1 MWSIPLVKSRVFLWL
16 PIRIFLHTHKKTV
29 NTWPFHLLNVCRRTS
44 GLIVLIQDTAQSSC
58 GSCGFFLLTPV
69 VLMNKTF
76 ATHWRSIHL
85 WAWTRFHYWLIVA
98 IELHDKK
105 DPEMI
110 PLTVI
115 SIKVDET
122 TIKHAARQH
131 LYLDRQEYELFQW
144 HLLFAWHPFKRNST
158 QHWLIGARR
167 CRITRFS
174 LIGFN
179 VVVGHFWSHCSKHI
193 FANPRLAFLDAVSD
207 KKPATNHYR
216 AWEKSFCP

>member
-1 MWSIPLVKSRVFLWL
+1 MWSIPLVQSRVFLWL

-44 GLIVLIQDTAQSSC
+44 GLIVLIQDTAQSFLS
-58 GSCGFFLLTPV
+58 GGFFLLTPA
-69 VLMNKTF
+69 VLMNETF
-76 ATHWRSIHL
+76 ATHWR
-85 WAWTRFHYWLIVA
+85 ARTRFHYWLIVA

-115 SIKVDET
+115 SIKVDEM
-122 TIKHAARQH
+122 TIKHDTRQP
-131 LYLDRQEYELFQW
+131 LYLDRQEYELILGIFW
-144 HLLFAWHPFKRNST
+144 HLLFAWHPFKRNSK

-167 CRITRFS
+167 RRITSFS

-179 VVVGHFWSHCSKHI
+179 VVIGHFWSHCSKHI
-193 FANPRLAFLDAVSD
+193 FNPRLAFFRCCFRLKTADQSLG
-207 KKPATNHYR
+207 R
-216 AWEKSFCP
+216 EKINFCP

>member
-1 MWSIPLVKSRVFLWL
+1 MASDPDFPSQKNR
-16 PIRIFLHTHKKTV
+16 V

-44 GLIVLIQDTAQSSC
+44 GLTVLIQDTAQSFSS
-58 GSCGFFLLTPV
+58 GGFFLLTPA
-69 VLMNKTF
+69 VLMNETF
-76 ATHWRSIHL
+76 ATHWR
-85 WAWTRFHYWLIVA
+85 ARTGFWLIVA

-115 SIKVDET
+115 SIKVDEKS
-122 TIKHAARQH
+122 IKHDTRQP
-131 LYLDRQEYELFQW
+131 LYMDRQEYELILGIFW

-167 CRITRFS
+167 RRITRFS

-179 VVVGHFWSHCSKHI
+179 VVIGHFWSHCSKHI
-193 FANPRLAFLDAVSD
+193 FNPRLAFSDAVSD
-207 KKPATNHYR
+207 
-216 AWEKSFCP
+216 

>member
-1 MWSIPLVKSRVFLWL
+1 MLVFSCFLLLLAISCLDVGTIVLHLALKIAMWSIPLVQPRGFYGFRSGFSFTKNR
-16 PIRIFLHTHKKTV
+16 V

-44 GLIVLIQDTAQSSC
+44 GLIVLIQDTAQSFSS
-58 GSCGFFLLTPV
+58 GGFFLLTPV

-85 WAWTRFHYWLIVA
+85 WAWTGFHYWLIVA

-131 LYLDRQEYELFQW
+131 LYLDRQEYELFGISYSPGI
-144 HLLFAWHPFKRNST
+144 HSR
-158 QHWLIGARR
+158 
-167 CRITRFS
+167 
-174 LIGFN
+174 
-179 VVVGHFWSHCSKHI
+179 
-193 FANPRLAFLDAVSD
+193 
-207 KKPATNHYR
+207 ATAHTTDL
-216 AWEKSFCP
+216 